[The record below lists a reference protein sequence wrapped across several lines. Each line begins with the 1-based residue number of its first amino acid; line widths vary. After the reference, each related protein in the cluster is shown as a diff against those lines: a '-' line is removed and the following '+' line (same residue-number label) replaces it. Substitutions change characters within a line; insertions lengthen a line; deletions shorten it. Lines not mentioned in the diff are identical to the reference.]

1 MKLFKDGNW
10 QETIKKYMTKDRL
23 LIMFLAGVLI
33 FIVCLPTDKN
43 SGEKAESGGILSS
56 KSSDSQTGGQ
66 SSQTDQISE
75 MEYKSMLEKQ
85 LGEVLSS
92 AYGVGNAKIMI
103 TLESGSE
110 SVVKE
115 DSKVSDSVV
124 TEEDSQGGVRKT
136 KENNKESSA
145 VYENDG
151 TNSKPYVIKEN
162 MPSIAGVLIIA
173 DGADKAEVVQ
183 NISDAVKALFDVDAH
198 KIKVMKMVN

>member
-92 AYGVGNAKIMI
+92 AYGVGNAKIM
-103 TLESGSE
+103 
-110 SVVKE
+110 
-115 DSKVSDSVV
+115 
-124 TEEDSQGGVRKT
+124 
-136 KENNKESSA
+136 
-145 VYENDG
+145 
-151 TNSKPYVIKEN
+151 
-162 MPSIAGVLIIA
+162 
-173 DGADKAEVVQ
+173 
-183 NISDAVKALFDVDAH
+183 
-198 KIKVMKMVN
+198 

>member
-1 MKLFKDGNW
+1 MAL
-10 QETIKKYMTKDRL
+10 
-23 LIMFLAGVLI
+23 
-33 FIVCLPTDKN
+33 
-43 SGEKAESGGILSS
+43 
-56 KSSDSQTGGQ
+56 
-66 SSQTDQISE
+66 
-75 MEYKSMLEKQ
+75 
-85 LGEVLSS
+85 
-92 AYGVGNAKIMI
+92 

>member
-33 FIVCLPTDKN
+33 FIVCLPTGKN
-43 SGEKAESGGILSS
+43 LGEKAESGGILSS

>member
-1 MKLFKDGNW
+1 
-10 QETIKKYMTKDRL
+10 MTKDRL

-33 FIVCLPTDKN
+33 FIVCLPTAKN

-56 KSSDSQTGGQ
+56 KSADSQTGGQ